1 MKKAFFLA
9 LLIAAAVFCSGNV
22 GNNYATETR
31 THSVRIGETLWEI
44 AWQYM
49 PQQDKTKDV
58 WELIYDIQQAN
69 KLDQKSAALVPGQ
82 KLIIPLARKVEK

>member
-9 LLIAAAVFCSGNV
+9 LLITAAVFCNGNV
-22 GNNYATETR
+22 GNNYAVEMR
-31 THSVRIGETLWEI
+31 THSVRIGETLWEV
-44 AWQYM
+44 AWDYI

-69 KLDQKSAALVPGQ
+69 KLDPKSTALVPGQ

>member
-1 MKKAFFLA
+1 MKKLLFAV

-31 THSVRIGETLWEI
+31 THSVRIGETLWDV
-44 AWQYM
+44 AWRYM

-69 KLDQKSAALVPGQ
+69 KLDPKSAALVPGQ
-82 KLIIPLARKVEK
+82 KLIIPLEVKTKK